1 MTETAK
7 ELGDSRTQPHH
18 QKINHVTCGS
28 VERRS
33 VLHFSF
39 GHGSFRYHFHTLV
52 MLMTSRNETS
62 DSPDRMKESN
72 IRRANNL
79 TRGKHL

>member
-7 ELGDSRTQPHH
+7 ELADSRTQPRY
-18 QKINHVTCGS
+18 HVTCGS